1 MDKNV
6 RQKEMLDYVIRHQEV
21 TIQSLS
27 QMFNVHEMTI
37 RRDLEELE
45 KKYPIKRTHGGVISK
60 VYRNIESLYN
70 YRSTLNTLQKE
81 EIASKAANLI
91 DDGDFI
97 FLDSGTTTLELAKLI
112 INKNITVVINDFHIY
127 DILKYSETLDILF
140 ASGKITKEYRY
151 MTGGSLNEYFYNNLY
166 ANKAF
171 LGVMAVDFL
180 QGVYQSDLKVALSKR
195 GMVRNAEQVY
205 VMADTSKF
213 DKKTSYKVCDIK
225 DINYL
230 ITDSS
235 FDSTLYSIPSQL
247 NII

>member
-1 MDKNV
+1 
-6 RQKEMLDYVIRHQEV
+6 
-21 TIQSLS
+21 
-27 QMFNVHEMTI
+27 
-37 RRDLEELE
+37 
-45 KKYPIKRTHGGVISK
+45 
-60 VYRNIESLYN
+60 
-70 YRSTLNTLQKE
+70 
-81 EIASKAANLI
+81 
-91 DDGDFI
+91 
-97 FLDSGTTTLELAKLI
+97 
-112 INKNITVVINDFHIY
+112 
-127 DILKYSETLDILF
+127 
-140 ASGKITKEYRY
+140 
-151 MTGGSLNEYFYNNLY
+151 MTGGSLNESFYNNLY

-225 DINYL
+225 DVNYL